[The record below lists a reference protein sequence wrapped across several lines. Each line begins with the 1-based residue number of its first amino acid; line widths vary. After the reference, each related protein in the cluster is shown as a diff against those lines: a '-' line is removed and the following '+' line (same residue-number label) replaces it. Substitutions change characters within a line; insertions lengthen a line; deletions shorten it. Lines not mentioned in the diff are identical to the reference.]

1 MLGDTSSKIDWQYVR
16 RLFGAGIAL
25 LGSFLLIEH
34 IYHWGFEL
42 YDIIGHEWLGLLLIV
57 LGILL
62 TLRTNKTSTP
72 DESAP

>member
-1 MLGDTSSKIDWQYVR
+1 MLGDTSSKVDWQYVR
-16 RLFGAGIAL
+16 RLFGCALVVLGAFL
-25 LGSFLLIEH
+25 LGEH